1 MHEFTYLQLISYKQS
16 IKGHFTLKK
25 FYIGFLEAK
34 LHLFPFCLNLHHNIN
49 GGSNFNLEKNN
60 LGPSVSV
67 APQILYCPDQ
77 GARPKEIVQVYGQGG
92 GIYLVGLEQGWT
104 GFLKYLSFFINVQQR
119 HQCICSFFIHFF
131 SFGDLNCLLL
141 LQDQFSLSS
150 SHIYIEEQIFFVA
163 PTLVY
168 FWSRCLASSRKA
180 SIYIFFVGMYV
191 IYVCK

>member
-67 APQILYCPDQ
+67 APQILYFLDQ

-119 HQCICSFFIHFF
+119 HQCICSFFIQQFF

-150 SHIYIEEQIFFVA
+150 SHIYILKNKFFCCTHTSLFLVKMSGQLKKSRYSIFC
-163 PTLVY
+163 
-168 FWSRCLASSRKA
+168 W
-180 SIYIFFVGMYV
+180 
-191 IYVCK
+191 YVCNISM

>member
-67 APQILYCPDQ
+67 AP
-77 GARPKEIVQVYGQGG
+77 
-92 GIYLVGLEQGWT
+92 
-104 GFLKYLSFFINVQQR
+104 
-119 HQCICSFFIHFF
+119 
-131 SFGDLNCLLL
+131 
-141 LQDQFSLSS
+141 
-150 SHIYIEEQIFFVA
+150 
-163 PTLVY
+163 
-168 FWSRCLASSRKA
+168 
-180 SIYIFFVGMYV
+180 
-191 IYVCK
+191 

>member
-77 GARPKEIVQVYGQGG
+77 GARPKEIVQVDGQGG
-92 GIYLVGLEQGWT
+92 GIPGWTGAGWT

-119 HQCICSFFIHFF
+119 YQCICSFFIQFF
-131 SFGDLNCLLL
+131 FLLVISTGCCCSKTSFLCRHL
-141 LQDQFSLSS
+141 
-150 SHIYIEEQIFFVA
+150 IYIEEQIFFCC
-163 PTLVY
+163 THTSLFLVKM
-168 FWSRCLASSRKA
+168 SGQLKKSL
-180 SIYIFFVGMYV
+180 YIFFFVGMYV